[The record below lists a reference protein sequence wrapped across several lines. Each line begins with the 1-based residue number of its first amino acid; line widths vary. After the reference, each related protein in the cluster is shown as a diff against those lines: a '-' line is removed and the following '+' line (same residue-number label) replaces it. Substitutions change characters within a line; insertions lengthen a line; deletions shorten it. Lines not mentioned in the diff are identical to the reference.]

1 MRLRYKKGYIVELN
15 LDDPSEYKVNLDL
28 ESYSDFLVNSGYDK
42 KEVVKA
48 FNFINNINDS
58 YKRYIAVPSHNNQG
72 FKEYISIV
80 VELIANYFNL
90 GYDL

>member
-28 ESYSDFLVNSGYDK
+28 ESYSDFLVSSGHDK
-42 KEVVKA
+42 KEVIKA
-48 FNFINNINDS
+48 FAFINGMDEA
-58 YKRYIAVPSHNNQG
+58 YRRYMKVPSHNNQG